1 MKSFDPRYN
10 DLLKTEIHIHLEGS
24 IRTQTIIDIAR
35 EYNLKLPAYKAE
47 ELDKHVKVYD
57 QMRDLAA
64 VLEAFGIFQNCIT
77 SPKVVER
84 IAWELFEDAAAQ
96 NIRLF
101 EVRFSPDWAFH
112 GHNLDWDACLDALLR
127 AKERAERELDMAV
140 GYIAITSRSMG
151 PESCTKTVDW
161 AIRHRDHILGVD
173 LADAEDMFPIH
184 DFARPILR
192 AKMAGLKVTVHSG
205 ENTPASSVVETI
217 RAVHPDRI
225 GHGIHIIEDMDA
237 VELVKE
243 NGVTLEVNP
252 WSNYLTNSVPTIE
265 AHPLKKLFDLG
276 VQVTINS
283 DDPEVLETNLNN
295 EYRIAHEVLGMSLDE
310 IRTCNEYACEA
321 SFLPEAEK
329 NRVWQKYFYP
339 GRSWG

>member
-1 MKSFDPRYN
+1 MKNFDPRYN
-10 DLLKTEIHIHLEGS
+10 DLPKTEIHIHLEGS

-35 EYNLKLPAYKAE
+35 EYNLKLPSYKVD
-47 ELDKHVKVYD
+47 ELDRHVKVYD

-64 VLEAFGIFQNCIT
+64 VLEAFAIFQNSIT

-84 IAWELFEDAAAQ
+84 IAWELFEDAARQ

-112 GHNLDWDACLDALLR
+112 GHVLDWEECLDALLR
-127 AKERAERELDMAV
+127 ARERAERELDMAV

-173 LADAEDMFPIH
+173 LADAEDMYPVH
-184 DFARPILR
+184 EFAGPILR
-192 AKMAGLKVTVHSG
+192 AREAGLKVTVHSG
-205 ENTPASSVVETI
+205 ENTPASAVVDTI
-217 RAVHPDRI
+217 RTLHPDRI
-225 GHGIHIIEDMDA
+225 GHGIHIIEDMRA
-237 VELVKE
+237 VDLVRE
-243 NGVTLEVNP
+243 QGVTLEVNP
-252 WSNYLTNSVPTIE
+252 WSNYLTNSVAAIE
-265 AHPLKKLFDLG
+265 QHPLKKLFDLG
-276 VQVTINS
+276 VKVTINS

-295 EYRIAHEVLGMSLDE
+295 EYRIAHEILGMSLEE
-310 IRTCNEYACEA
+310 IRTCNDYACEA

-329 NRVWQKYFYP
+329 NRVWKKFFQKQD
-339 GRSWG
+339 